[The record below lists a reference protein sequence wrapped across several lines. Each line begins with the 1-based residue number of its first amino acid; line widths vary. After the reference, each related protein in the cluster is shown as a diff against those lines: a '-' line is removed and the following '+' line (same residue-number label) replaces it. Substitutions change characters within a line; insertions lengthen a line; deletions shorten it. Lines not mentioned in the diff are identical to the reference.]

1 MTELVEHR
9 QLFIGGEWVEPL
21 GTEVIEVVS
30 PHTEQVIGRV
40 PHASEADVDRAVAVA
55 RQAFDDGPW
64 PRMPLDERIE
74 VITRIKD
81 AFAVRYEEI
90 ARVVSSQNGTPYTS
104 SVMVQ
109 ALAAMMVWEAA
120 ITTARA
126 FPYEERRDGALG
138 KLLVR
143 REPVGVVAAV
153 VPWNVPQFTAA
164 AKLAPALLAGCPA
177 ILKVSPETPLDAYV
191 LAGIVSEAGLP
202 QGVLS
207 ILPADREVS
216 EYLVGHPGVDKVSF
230 TGSVAAGK
238 RVMEVAARN
247 LTRVTLE
254 LGGKSAAIILPD
266 ADLEST
272 VAGIVPFAW
281 MINGQACVAQT
292 RILVPRSRYD
302 EISEAFAAAAGA
314 LKVGDPLDPATE
326 VGPLVARRQQQRSLD
341 YIRIGQEEG
350 AKILTGGGRPAG
362 LDSGWY
368 VEPTL
373 FGDVDNS
380 MRVAREE
387 IFGPVI
393 CLLPYGD
400 EAEAV
405 KIANDSE
412 YGLSGS
418 VWTADVE
425 HGIEIA
431 RQVRTGT
438 YSVNTFSLDMLGPFG
453 GYKNSGV
460 GREFGPEGYGEYFE
474 HKMIHLPA
482 GYEPAAG
489 EGSNGGP
496 LARGGRP
503 VGLHR
508 LRDVCEPRPGRLHA
522 RLGPPV
528 PPVFA
533 GHRRRREGAG
543 RGGGLP
549 GRGHRDHAARQRRG
563 GFPARR
569 IAAAGACGDRPG
581 MSARSR
587 RRGRGESAYR
597 ASRARRDAAD
607 AA

>member
-1 MTELVEHR
+1 M
-9 QLFIGGEWVEPL
+9 
-21 GTEVIEVVS
+21 
-30 PHTEQVIGRV
+30 
-40 PHASEADVDRAVAVA
+40 
-55 RQAFDDGPW
+55 
-64 PRMPLDERIE
+64 
-74 VITRIKD
+74 
-81 AFAVRYEEI
+81 
-90 ARVVSSQNGTPYTS
+90 
-104 SVMVQ
+104 
-109 ALAAMMVWEAA
+109 
-120 ITTARA
+120 
-126 FPYEERRDGALG
+126 
-138 KLLVR
+138 
-143 REPVGVVAAV
+143 
-153 VPWNVPQFTAA
+153 
-164 AKLAPALLAGCPA
+164 
-177 ILKVSPETPLDAYV
+177 
-191 LAGIVSEAGLP
+191 
-202 QGVLS
+202 LS

-216 EYLVGHPGVDKVSF
+216 EYLVGHPGIDKVSF

-302 EISEAFAAAAGA
+302 EIAEAFAAAAGA
-314 LKVGDPLDPATE
+314 LKVGDPMDPATE
-326 VGPLVARRQQQRSLD
+326 LGPLVAQRQQQRSLD

-362 LDSGWY
+362 MEQGWY
-368 VEPTL
+368 VEATL

-380 MRVAREE
+380 MRIAREE

-400 EAEAV
+400 EEEAV

-431 RQVRTGT
+431 RRVRTGT

-489 EGSNGGP
+489 
-496 LARGGRP
+496 
-503 VGLHR
+503 
-508 LRDVCEPRPGRLHA
+508 
-522 RLGPPV
+522 
-528 PPVFA
+528 
-533 GHRRRREGAG
+533 GAG
-543 RGGGLP
+543 
-549 GRGHRDHAARQRRG
+549 
-563 GFPARR
+563 
-569 IAAAGACGDRPG
+569 
-581 MSARSR
+581 
-587 RRGRGESAYR
+587 
-597 ASRARRDAAD
+597 
-607 AA
+607 